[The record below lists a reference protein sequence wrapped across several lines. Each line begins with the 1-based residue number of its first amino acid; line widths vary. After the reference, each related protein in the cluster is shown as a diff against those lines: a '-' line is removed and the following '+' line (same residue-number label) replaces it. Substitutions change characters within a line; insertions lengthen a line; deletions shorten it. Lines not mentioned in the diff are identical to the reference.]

1 MKVLILNG
9 SIFNDSRSAGNKI
22 SDFVAAN
29 LRQKGLEIDIFNVS
43 TAEIPMLD
51 GEKMKAAPLV
61 VTRMCEAFQSADL
74 HLWLAP
80 LYHGS
85 IPGVMKNCLGW
96 LEITSKMK
104 KPYLTD
110 KTIGLICWADGAKAL
125 DGIYTMNSIAHALRA
140 WVVPYTV
147 SISTEDLFE
156 NGEARK
162 ISNRYKNKL
171 EQLTDIAVSR
181 KIEIQE

>member
-9 SIFNDSRSAGNKI
+9 SIFNNTRSAGNKI
-22 SDFVAAN
+22 SDFVTAN
-29 LRQKGLEIDIFNVS
+29 LRRKGLDANIFNVG

-51 GEKMKAAPLV
+51 SVKIKAAPPA
-61 VTRMCEAFQSADL
+61 VTQMCEAFQSADL

-85 IPGVMKNCLGW
+85 IPGVMKNCLDW
-96 LEITSKMK
+96 LEITSKME

-110 KTIGLICWADGAKAL
+110 KTIGLICWADGSKAL

-140 WVVPYTV
+140 WVVPFTV
-147 SISTEDLFE
+147 SISTEYLFE
-156 NGEARK
+156 GNEERV

-171 EQLTDIAVSR
+171 KQLIDIAVSR